1 MNETPQQTS
10 AVNCTVFALAWA
22 IEEALRKAGPQYVQT
37 VDRVALEALT
47 GAPVMP
53 SGAAAKLDESYLY
66 ARYRVEGESKKRLIY
81 FPIVVA
87 YSGDGFAHSL
97 GVRSATDTSVEVY
110 DPAYGIYRWIDREYF
125 KLYSGDWVLVGTIE
139 PQVTKP
145 WLKYRIV
152 QWLFKLFGLL

>member
-1 MNETPQQTS
+1 MINETPQQTS

-22 IEEALRKAGPQYVQT
+22 IEEALRRAGPQYVQT

-53 SGAAAKLDESYLY
+53 SEAA
-66 ARYRVEGESKKRLIY
+66 SKMYINSWSCWCTEEDRKTLQY
-81 FPIVVA
+81 FPMVVA

-97 GVRSATDTSVEVY
+97 GVKSATNTSVEVY

-125 KLYSGDWVLVGTIE
+125 KLYSGDWIYVVPINPE
-139 PQVTKP
+139 VTKP
-145 WLKYRIV
+145 WLKYKIV
-152 QWLFKLFGLL
+152 QWLFKLLGLL

>member
-1 MNETPQQTS
+1 MINETPQQTS

-22 IEEALRKAGPQYVQT
+22 IEEALRRAGPQYVQT

-53 SGAAAKLDESYLY
+53 SEAA
-66 ARYRVEGESKKRLIY
+66 SKMYINSWSCWCTEEDRKTLQY
-81 FPIVVA
+81 FPMVVA

-97 GVRSATDTSVEVY
+97 GVKSATNTSVEVY
-110 DPAYGIYRWIDREYF
+110 DPAYGTYRWIDREYF